1 VKRHPD
7 RCGDELARAT
17 NVIAGV
23 EVSDC
28 DETLEARL
36 RQSLR
41 VLRRASRAPWRPWGR
56 GGKRRYQRAVLAS
69 MARETAARERHA
81 NMSGKSVEREG

>member
-1 VKRHPD
+1 MN
-7 RCGDELARAT
+7 ARVT
-17 NVIAGV
+17 CENTIAGV

-41 VLRRASRAPWRPWGR
+41 VLRRAARAPWRPWGR
-56 GGKRRYQRAVLAS
+56 GEMRQRQRDVLAS
-69 MARETAARERHA
+69 MSRQTAAR
-81 NMSGKSVEREG
+81 NTREKRGY